1 MASLRTPAAVY
12 EGQSIVKVIKI
23 SSCVT
28 GDTVKVPANTKAII
42 AVNITTADAIY
53 ATLSAGVA
61 TIVVANTPDVNLW
74 CLL

>member
-12 EGQSIVKVIKI
+12 EGQSIIKVIKI

-28 GDTVKVPANTKAII
+28 GDTVNVPASTKAVIPVNVSTTD
-42 AVNITTADAIY
+42 AVT

-61 TIVVANTPDVNLW
+61 TITVANTPDINLW